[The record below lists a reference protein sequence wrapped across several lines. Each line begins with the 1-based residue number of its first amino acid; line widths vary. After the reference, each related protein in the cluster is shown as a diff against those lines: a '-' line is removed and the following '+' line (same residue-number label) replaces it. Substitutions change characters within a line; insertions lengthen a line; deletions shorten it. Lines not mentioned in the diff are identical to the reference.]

1 MVSQLPME
9 LRGVEVPR
17 REIHGR
23 VAPYDET
30 SYLAGDPGGE
40 RLARGC
46 FAKSI
51 RQREDRIPLVLHH
64 DLGRAVGMSRSWQD
78 GAAGLDAVFRLRRS
92 PEGDQALEDVHDGYL
107 PGLSVG
113 FLPLSRHRGLDG
125 VAEVS
130 EGRLVEVS
138 LVLVGAYDGAKV
150 LATRQARLDALLAP
164 FKNRPPRINPAPL
177 SGPWAGR

>member
-1 MVSQLPME
+1 MVDQLPME
-9 LRGVEVPR
+9 LRGVEATR

-40 RLARGC
+40 RMARGC

-51 RQREDRIPLVLHH
+51 RQRETRIPLVLHH
-64 DLGRAVGMSRSWQD
+64 DLARAVGMSRSWQD
-78 GAAGLDAVFRLRRS
+78 TTAGLDAVFGVRRTA
-92 PEGDQALEDVHDGYL
+92 EGDQALDDIRDGYL

-113 FLPLSRHRGLDG
+113 FLPLARGRGFDG
-125 VAEVS
+125 VVEVR
-130 EGRLVEVS
+130 EARLYEVS
-138 LVLVGAYDGAKV
+138 LVLIGAYDGAKV

-164 FKNRPPRINPAPL
+164 FRNRPPRIDPTPLPARW
-177 SGPWAGR
+177 GGR